1 MNFKE
6 TNFRDLFLVEYFS
19 MIDDRGFFMKPY
31 VKFEIENF
39 FGDNRETYF
48 SSSEKGT
55 LRGLHYQEGTS
66 AQGKFIVCLKG
77 SIEDFATD
85 LRKDSETYGKT
96 FRTTI
101 KPGMNAVIVPPGFA
115 HGIYANDDSII
126 VNFCSQDYDP
136 TSEKGILWSSISE
149 LKGLNVKSI
158 SDKDKDL
165 PTLEEVLWVI

>member
-19 MIDDRGFFMKPY
+19 MIDDRGFFMKPW
-31 VKFEIENF
+31 VKSEIEKY

-55 LRGLHYQEGTS
+55 LRGLHYQEESS
-66 AQGKFIVCLKG
+66 AQGKFVVCLKG
-77 SIEDFATD
+77 SIEDFSTD

-96 FRTTI
+96 FRTT
-101 KPGMNAVIVPPGFA
+101 NE
-115 HGIYANDDSII
+115 NSII

-136 TSEKGILWSSISE
+136 DSEKGILWSSVAE
-149 LKGLNVKSI
+149 LKGLKVKSI
-158 SDKDKDL
+158 SDKDINL
-165 PTLEEVLWVI
+165 PALADVL

>member
-19 MIDDRGFFMKPY
+19 MIDDRGFFMKPW
-31 VKFEIENF
+31 VKSEIEKY

-55 LRGLHYQEGTS
+55 LRGLHYQEESS
-66 AQGKFIVCLKG
+66 AQGKFVVCLKG
-77 SIEDFATD
+77 SIEDFSTD

-101 KPGMNAVIVPPGFA
+101 EPGKNAVIVPPGFA
-115 HGIYANDDSII
+115 HGIFANEDSII

-136 TSEKGILWSSISE
+136 DSEKGILWSSVSE
-149 LKGLNVKSI
+149 LKGLKVKSI
-158 SDKDKDL
+158 SDKDINL
-165 PTLEEVLWVI
+165 PALADVL